1 MELLQT
7 YPGRLKPLARNIFTL
22 ILVGDPLSPTS
33 FSLVQMFYKM
43 YSGYYPIRFGES
55 ATRALQTPSGVSTG
69 FLYHIH
75 ITPTFY
81 SIPATHLSFHLSLC
95 PPSQIHLN
103 PLTPTHP
110 APPPVLP
117 QATR

>member
-55 ATRALQTPSGVSTG
+55 SAQALQLQGGGLNRIFVS
-69 FLYHIH
+69 LPHH
-75 ITPTFY
+75 
-81 SIPATHLSFHLSLC
+81 SHLLLHPGHPFMFPPLSL
-95 PPSQIHLN
+95 P
-103 PLTPTHP
+103 PLTNTPHTPHTP
-110 APPPVLP
+110 HTLHLLP